1 MSSQTVR
8 NPVSQIIHSKDHVEE
23 EEPKKKSREDWRKAK
38 ELEEA
43 RKAGTAPAAVD
54 EEGRDINPHIPQYI
68 SNAPWYY
75 GAQGPTLKHQRP
87 QRDEDQGELER
98 KAPKGVDTS
107 RLVTKF
113 RKGACENCGAMTHKR
128 KDCLE
133 RPRKVIAK
141 FAESIVVHDEH
152 LVQDQSVNYDE
163 KRDRWSSYDPANHR
177 EIIEE
182 FEKVE
187 EAKRQLK
194 ADKLKNSK
202 YSFNNSNKTNVY

>member
-1 MSSQTVR
+1 MSQQTVR
-8 NPVSQIIHSKDHVEE
+8 NPVSQIIHSKEALED

-87 QRDEDQGELER
+87 QRDEDRGELE
-98 KAPKGVDTS
+98 KVAPRGVDTS

-141 FAESIVVHDEH
+141 FAESIVVHDEFIAK
-152 LVQDQSVNYDE
+152 DMSVNYDE
-163 KRDRWSSYDPANHR
+163 KRDRWSSYDPTNHR

-182 FEKVE
+182 YEKVE
-187 EAKRQLK
+187 ETKRLLK
-194 ADKLKNSK
+194 AEKLKNSMSLFK
-202 YSFNNSNKTNVY
+202 

>member
-8 NPVSQIIHSKDHVEE
+8 NPVSQLIRSKVESTE
-23 EEPKKKSREDWRKAK
+23 DDEPKKKSREDWRKAK

-75 GAQGPTLKHQRP
+75 GAQGPTLRHQRP
-87 QRDEDQGELER
+87 QREEDKGELVR
-98 KAPKGVDTS
+98 STRKGVDVS
-107 RLVTKF
+107 RVVTKF
-113 RKGACENCGAMTHKR
+113 RKGACENCGAITHKR

-133 RPRKVIAK
+133 RPRKILAK
-141 FAESIVVHDEH
+141 YAESLVVHDEF
-152 LVQDQSVNYDE
+152 VNKNDITNYDE

-177 EIIEE
+177 EI
-182 FEKVE
+182 VE
-187 EAKRQLK
+187 EYEQVEETKRQLK
-194 ADKLKNSK
+194 AEKLKNSK
-202 YSFNNSNKTNVY
+202 Y

>member
-1 MSSQTVR
+1 MAANVVR
-8 NPVSQIIHSKDHVEE
+8 APVSQIIHSKEEGVED
-23 EEPKKKSREDWRKAK
+23 EPKKKSREDWRKAK

-54 EEGRDINPHIPQYI
+54 ETGKDINPHIPQYI
-68 SNAPWYY
+68 ANAPWYY

-87 QRDEDQGELER
+87 QKSEEQGELER
-98 KAPKGVDTS
+98 RAPKGLNVEK
-107 RLVTKF
+107 VITKY
-113 RKGACENCGAMTHKR
+113 RKGACENCGAMTHKK

-133 RPRKVIAK
+133 RPRKVQAK
-141 FAESIVVHDEH
+141 YAEQILVHDEFI
-152 LVQDQSVNYDE
+152 VPATEANYDE
-163 KRDRWSSYDPANHR
+163 KRDRWSSYDPASHR

-194 ADKLKNSK
+194 AEKLKNGIFILLK
-202 YSFNNSNKTNVY
+202 V